1 MFNLKDFILKGLKD
15 AVGKMADFQV
25 ILNAVGWHEKGVLT
39 ESDLEEIN
47 VLIEAEN
54 VTQQTDNEEI
64 GFDLA
69 EEVENEDIY

>member
-54 VTQQTDNEEI
+54 VKQQTDNEEI

-69 EEVENEDIY
+69 GEV